1 MDRRDFV
8 RLGAIAGAV
17 AVRGKP
23 LAAETL
29 TGREVS
35 DALRTRRRPSVPP
48 FELDEV
54 TLSDLQA
61 GMATG
66 KMTARSITQLYLDRI
81 AALNLNGPALRHVLE
96 TNPDAL
102 SIADSLDQE
111 RKSGRVRGPRT

>member
-8 RLGAIAGAV
+8 RLGAIASAA

-29 TGREVS
+29 TGRKGAEAVR
-35 DALRTRRRPSVPP
+35 AGRRFSISP

-102 SIADSLDQE
+102 SIADSL
-111 RKSGRVRGPRT
+111 